1 MRHFVLCLLLAVLL
15 VGVWA
20 APVAAASADSP
31 VLLAGFWTW
40 FDFTS
45 NRQRVIQVGT
55 IVMCVALFIMMRK

>member
-1 MRHFVLCLLLAVLL
+1 MRRFVLCLLLAVLL
-15 VGVWA
+15 VGALA
-20 APVAAASADSP
+20 APAAAASGDPP

-55 IVMCVALFIMMRK
+55 IVMCFALFIMMRK

>member
-1 MRHFVLCLLLAVLL
+1 LLLAVLL
-15 VGVWA
+15 VGALA
-20 APVAAASADSP
+20 APAAAASGDPP

>member
-1 MRHFVLCLLLAVLL
+1 MKRILLCLLLAVLL
-15 VGVWA
+15 VGVAA
-20 APVAAASADSP
+20 APVAAASADPP

-55 IVMCVALFIMMRK
+55 IVMCFALFIMMRK